1 MDSSRYDVVVIGAG
15 LSGLIAASAVASENL
30 RVALIATG
38 PGSFVLGSGC
48 LETQEIVRLGGS
60 SDLNEAIEFFCE
72 RSRLAGDPFE
82 GDIASSRSLPTILG
96 DFRSVA
102 FAPRLLWNAEPRPDV
117 PAVAA
122 GVRGLSDFDENFIAE
137 RLNER
142 ARTMGLACSY
152 AARQISLASDC
163 GAPVTTLRIAKRF
176 DCDPEFRS
184 ELIDALRSAA
194 CGFERILVPSMLGLH
209 SSEPE
214 ILQFEREL
222 GCSLGELPTL
232 PPSIPGLRL
241 FHHLWSYLQRI
252 GVEMFQGFPVQEL
265 EIHDGLCTSV
275 HVASPGHPLML
286 RGESVV
292 LATGRH
298 AATLLD
304 RNCAGLDTQMR
315 PLAADGSVMARNL
328 FAAGSLVNNGTDN
341 RGVATE
347 ILTGYRAAKLAAA
360 RRESYAA
367 K

>member
-15 LSGLIAASAVASENL
+15 LCGLLAASVAASENL
-30 RVALIATG
+30 RVALAATG

-60 SDLNEAIEFFCE
+60 PDLIEAMEFFCE
-72 RSRLAGDPFE
+72 RSRLAGNPFE
-82 GDIASSRSLPTILG
+82 GDIASSRPLPTILG
-96 DFRSVA
+96 DFKSVA
-102 FAPRLLWNAEPRPDV
+102 LAPRLLWNAEPRADLS
-117 PAVAA
+117 AVIV
-122 GVRGLSDFDENFIAE
+122 GIRGLSDFDENFMAE
-137 RLNER
+137 RLRER
-142 ARTMGLACSY
+142 TRAMGVACSY
-152 AARQISLASDC
+152 SARQISLASDC
-163 GAPVTTLRIAKRF
+163 GAPATTLRIAKRF

-184 ELIDALRSAA
+184 ELIDALRRAA
-194 CGFERILVPSMLGLH
+194 SGFERILVPSMLGLL

-222 GCSLGELPTL
+222 GCSLGELPIL

-252 GVEMFQGFPVQEL
+252 GVELFQGFPVQEL
-265 EIHDGLCTSV
+265 EIHDGLCTGV
-275 HVASPGHPLML
+275 RVASPGHRLIL

-304 RNCAGLDTQMR
+304 RSCPGLDTQMR
-315 PLAADGSVMARNL
+315 PLDADGSAVAWNL
-328 FAAGSLVNNGTDN
+328 FAAGSLVNNGAGS
-341 RGVATE
+341 RGGATE

-360 RRESYAA
+360 GRGSYAA
-367 K
+367 R